1 MRRISDMAEKKSL
14 KTILIAAVLVIVA
27 VAISVG
33 ATMFVLSGSNDEA
46 EGEEAQAETVVPEPL
61 QYFSFPKAFVTTV
74 ASENRARH
82 LQVFVALAYRDSAVE
97 AALNTHAPLLRSRL
111 LALFGRGDYMALQS
125 ADGREALKAEAL
137 QVLNDT
143 LAAEGAAPVERVL
156 FTNFVLQ

>member
-1 MRRISDMAEKKSL
+1 MAEKKSL

>member
-1 MRRISDMAEKKSL
+1 MAEKKSL

-46 EGEEAQAETVVPEPL
+46 EGEEAQAQAETVVPEPL

-82 LQVFVALAYRDSAVE
+82 LQVFVALAYRESAVE

>member
-1 MRRISDMAEKKSL
+1 MAEKKSL

-27 VAISVG
+27 VAISVA
-33 ATMFVLSGSNDEA
+33 ATMFVLSGSDDDAGDEA
-46 EGEEAQAETVVPEPL
+46 AQAETVMPEPL

-74 ASENRARH
+74 VSENRARH
-82 LQVFVALAYRDSAVE
+82 LQVFVALAYRDTAAE

-111 LALFGRGDYMALQS
+111 LTLFGRGDYMALQS
-125 ADGREALKAEAL
+125 AGGREALKAEAL
-137 QVLNDT
+137 QVLNDE